1 MNSAAAPALAEL
13 HPPARRRTPATPV
26 AVGRTPISR
35 PVAMLGIPFDAL
47 TIEGTLDRMD
57 AMIAS
62 REPHYI
68 VTANVDFLTQ
78 AAHDVEL
85 RRILLDAD
93 LVLCDGTPLLWMS
106 RWLGNRLPERV
117 AGSDLAPQLIARA
130 AEKGHRIFLLGA
142 AEGVAAEAAAKLQA
156 QHPTLQ
162 IAGYYSPPF
171 ASLLEMDHADIA
183 RRIREARADILLVS
197 FGCPKQEKWV
207 AMHYRSLGVPVAIG
221 VGATI
226 DFLAGRVKRAPNW
239 MRHSGTEWIYR
250 LIQEP
255 KRLYKRYAGDLVHF
269 LPAMA
274 RQALSLSTRREFRV
288 PPAVRPI
295 RTPGWC
301 CYDVGVQLNRR
312 SFERD
317 RELWARIEAREEH
330 TVLDLSHVRRI
341 DATGVAFLTRHKK
354 TLAARGQHLVLLS
367 PSPAV
372 VKALATLQLSD
383 YFSTARDR
391 QQLIE
396 LTSSLSADPVHH
408 DAVQRGLAWHG
419 EVVAAN
425 IDQVWGS
432 TLDHLQGFAE
442 AGANVI
448 TIDLSRLRFIDSSG
462 AALMLRTKKWARER
476 KIELLFAQPQTNV
489 RNVLRLTRLEQTL
502 LEGGQ

>member
-1 MNSAAAPALAEL
+1 MNSATAPALAEL
-13 HPPARRRTPATPV
+13 HPSALLRPAATSAARVSAAP
-26 AVGRTPISR
+26 R
-35 PVAMLGIPFDAL
+35 PVAMLGIPFDPL
-47 TIEGTLDRMD
+47 TIEGTLDRID

-62 REPHYI
+62 RQPHYV

-93 LVLCDGTPLLWMS
+93 LVLCDGTPLLWLS

-130 AEKGHRIFLLGA
+130 AAKGHRIFLLGA
-142 AEGVAAEAAAKLQA
+142 AEGVAAEASAKLLA

-162 IAGYYSPPF
+162 IAGHYSPPF
-171 ASLLEMDHADIA
+171 ASLLEMDHAEIE
-183 RRIREARADILLVS
+183 RRIRAARADILLVS

-239 MRHSGTEWIYR
+239 MRRSGTEWIYR
-250 LIQEP
+250 LLQEP

-269 LPAMA
+269 LPAVA
-274 RQALSLSTRREFRV
+274 RQARSLSTRREFRV
-288 PPAVRPI
+288 PPVSRPI
-295 RTPGWC
+295 RTSGWC

-312 SFERD
+312 GFERD
-317 RELWARIEAREEH
+317 RELWARIEARPEH

-354 TLAARGQHLVLLS
+354 TLAARSRHLVLLS

-372 VKALATLQLSD
+372 RRALATLQLSD
-383 YFSTARDR
+383 YFAVARDR

-408 DAVQRGLAWHG
+408 DAIQRSLAWHG
-419 EVVAAN
+419 ELVAAN
-425 IDQVWGS
+425 VGHVWS
-432 TLDHLQGFAE
+432 ATLDHLQGFVE
-442 AGANVI
+442 AGATRI
-448 TIDLSRLRFIDSSG
+448 DIDLSRLRFIDSSG
-462 AALMLRTKKWARER
+462 AALMLRVQKWARER
-476 KIELLFAQPQTNV
+476 QISLRFSQPQANI

-502 LEGGQ
+502 LEGGR

>member
-1 MNSAAAPALAEL
+1 
-13 HPPARRRTPATPV
+13 
-26 AVGRTPISR
+26 
-35 PVAMLGIPFDAL
+35 MLGIPFDSL
-47 TIEGTLDRMD
+47 TIEGTLDRFD

-62 REPHYI
+62 GEPHYV

-78 AAHDVEL
+78 ASEDVEL

-93 LVLCDGTPLLWMS
+93 LVLCDGTPLLWLS
-106 RWLGNRLPERV
+106 RWLGNALPERV
-117 AGSDLAPQLIARA
+117 AGSDLAPRLIARA

-142 AEGVAAEAAAKLQA
+142 AEGVAAEAAAKLLA

-162 IAGYYSPPF
+162 IAGHYSPPF
-171 ASLLEMDHADIA
+171 ASLLEMDHAEIE
-183 RRIREARADILLVS
+183 RRIRAARPDILLVS

-207 AMHYRSLGVPVAIG
+207 SMHYRSLGVPVAIG

-226 DFLAGRVKRAPNW
+226 DFMAGRVKRAPSW
-239 MRHSGTEWIYR
+239 MRRSGTEWIYR
-250 LIQEP
+250 LLQEP

-269 LPAMA
+269 LPALA
-274 RQALSLSTRREFRV
+274 RQATSLSTRREFRV
-288 PPAVRPI
+288 PPASRPI
-295 RTPGWC
+295 RTAGWC
-301 CYDVGVQLNRR
+301 CYDAGVQLNRR

-317 RELWARIEAREEH
+317 REIWSRIEARDEH

-354 TLAARGQHLVLLS
+354 TLAARSRHLVLLS

-372 VKALATLQLSD
+372 ARALATLQLSD
-383 YFSTARDR
+383 YFSVARDR

-396 LTSSLSADPVHH
+396 LTSSLAADPVHH
-408 DAVQRGLAWHG
+408 DVIQRSLAWHG

-442 AGANVI
+442 AGATVI
-448 TIDLSRLRFIDSSG
+448 TIDLARLRFIDSSG
-462 AALMLRTKKWARER
+462 AALMLRTQKWARDR
-476 KIELLFAQPQTNV
+476 KITLSFARPQPNV
-489 RNVLRLTRLEQTL
+489 RNVLRLTRLDQKL
-502 LEGGQ
+502 LEAGV